1 MTLSL
6 TDNGSAKKRIQNFFL
21 ALTIPL
27 ILLILWEWSVAAEWV
42 PNTLIASP
50 SQVVVDFLELLFSG
64 KLIIHSLVSL
74 YRLIF
79 GLILGVTLGLI
90 TGTIVGVSKLGER
103 LIAPTLSLLAP
114 IPPIAWIPLLIIL
127 FGIGEASK
135 IALIIIA
142 SALVV
147 HLNTVQGIRSTDE
160 KLIDIARVYKK
171 SNSQLITRV
180 LLPAAMPQIFTG
192 LRLALGLGW
201 ILLVAAEVIA
211 SSRGLGWLI
220 WDARNFSRPDDMF
233 VGIITI
239 GILGKLSDMAL
250 VAIERHFTAWRRVF
264 SGK

>member
-1 MTLSL
+1 MNLSL
-6 TDNGSAKKRIQNFFL
+6 TDNGKAKNRAKNLLL

-27 ILLILWEWSVAAEWV
+27 LLLLLWEWSVTAGWL

-50 SQVVVDFLELLFSG
+50 SQVVVDFVELLLNG
-64 KLIIHSLVSL
+64 KIIIHSLASL

-79 GLILGVTLGLI
+79 GLIFGIILGLL

-127 FGIGEASK
+127 LGIGEVSK

-160 KLIDIARVYKK
+160 KLIDIARVYRK
-171 SNSQLITRV
+171 SNFQLITKV
-180 LLPAAMPQIFTG
+180 LLPAATPQIFTG
-192 LRLALGLGW
+192 LRLALGLSW

-233 VGIITI
+233 VGIIVI
-239 GILGKLSDMAL
+239 GILGKLSDMVL
-250 VAIERHFTAWRRVF
+250 VAIERRFTVWRRVF